1 MVTRDHT
8 AVQNRS
14 CNKHGTGTWR
24 DRERGG
30 VWRWQRACSGVSERV
45 ARRQCGAVWRWQR
58 ESGGAWC
65 AAHLTIERPTSTLPR
80 YHAHQL
86 VAGIC
91 RRVERRNRR
100 APHWRGRRH
109 LCRRPPRRRFASRH
123 RVGDKPS
130 GRDKPSCRD
139 KPMHSCRE
147 ETSKPAKDKQCERQQ
162 YAAPCSLA
170 AVVRAKGRPSVHK
183 KRQKAAE
190 SGRKRISRA
199 KRAIKSRGGSAVC
212 GGFPPAGV
220 LLPHLAIGTIG
231 NPRHAIGSH
240 ARAATPTPPQPGERR
255 CQL

>member
-109 LCRRPPRRRFASRH
+109 LCRHPPRRRFCHAIGSVTSH
-123 RVGDKPS
+123 RVVTSHLVVTSQCIAAVKKLASPRKTNSAKGSSTPRLARWPQWCAQRAVRPSTKS
-130 GRDKPSCRD
+130 GR
-139 KPMHSCRE
+139 
-147 ETSKPAKDKQCERQQ
+147 
-162 YAAPCSLA
+162 
-170 AVVRAKGRPSVHK
+170 

-190 SGRKRISRA
+190 SGSPAPNAQSNRA
-199 KRAIKSRGGSAVC
+199 VGLRSAV
-212 GGFPPAGV
+212 GFPPQECYC
-220 LLPHLAIGTIG
+220 
-231 NPRHAIGSH
+231 
-240 ARAATPTPPQPGERR
+240 PTSR
-255 CQL
+255 